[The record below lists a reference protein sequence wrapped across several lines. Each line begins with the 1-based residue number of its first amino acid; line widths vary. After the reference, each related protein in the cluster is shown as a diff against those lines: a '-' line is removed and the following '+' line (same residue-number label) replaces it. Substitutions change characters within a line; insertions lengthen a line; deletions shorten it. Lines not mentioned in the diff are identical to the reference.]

1 MCGAPSQAKAGVTVF
16 GYTTKLSAQSS
27 VHPMT
32 LTESPRASRPCFI
45 LGICSCTLL
54 FWLLVGCQSVAHNP
68 PAITRIQ
75 PHLGTLISIT
85 VHDNSNNAT
94 VQRAINA
101 AFDEFRAV
109 DKLLSI
115 HRANSELS
123 VLNKAA
129 AKGPVVASAELF
141 AALQTAQAFSRQTE
155 GAFDPTIRPLADLWG
170 FIKKEGYRL
179 PTTTELA
186 TVLPRVGWQK
196 VRLDNT
202 RRTVHFT
209 APGVSID
216 PGGFGKGLAV
226 DRAIARLKALG
237 INNAMVKAGGD
248 LRLIG
253 LPPGHDHWR
262 IFIEDPKKKGRRAAI
277 RLRGGALSTSGNYE
291 NFFMANG
298 RRYSHLLDPRTGLPV
313 QEVASCT
320 VTAPTCVQ
328 SDALATACF
337 ILGPK
342 KSMALFGN
350 KLGIRFILE
359 KNGKLVPVSTPGFTS
374 LP

>member
-1 MCGAPSQAKAGVTVF
+1 MCGVPSQAKAGVTISN
-16 GYTTKLSAQSS
+16 YTTKLSAQGS
-27 VHPMT
+27 VQPMT
-32 LTESPRASRPCFI
+32 LLGSPRASRMCCI
-45 LGICSCTLL
+45 LSIYCCTLL
-54 FWLLVGCQSVAHNP
+54 SWLLAGCQSATNNP
-68 PAITRIQ
+68 PPTTRIQ
-75 PHLGTLISIT
+75 PHLGTLVSIT
-85 VHDNSNNAT
+85 VHNQNNAK
-94 VQRAINA
+94 VQSAINA

-115 HRANSELS
+115 HRPDSELTI
-123 VLNKAA
+123 LNKNAI
-129 AKGPVVASAELF
+129 KGPAVVSNELF
-141 AALQTAQAFSRQTE
+141 AALQTAQALSRRTE
-155 GAFDPTIRPLADLWG
+155 GAFDPTIRPIADLWG

-196 VRLDNT
+196 VRLDNA
-202 RRTVHFT
+202 RHTVHFT
-209 APGVSID
+209 ASGVSID

-226 DRAIARLKALG
+226 DRAIARLEALG

-248 LRLIG
+248 LRVIG
-253 LPPGHDHWR
+253 LPPGRDHWL
-262 IFIEDPKKKGRRAAI
+262 ILIEDPKKQGKRTAI
-277 RLRGGALSTSGNYE
+277 HFRGGALSTSGNYE
-291 NFFMANG
+291 NFFMADG

-313 QEVASCT
+313 QGVASCT

-342 KSMALFGN
+342 KSIVLFGN

-359 KNGKLVPVSTPGFTS
+359 ENRKLVPVTSRGFPTHR
-374 LP
+374 

>member
-1 MCGAPSQAKAGVTVF
+1 
-16 GYTTKLSAQSS
+16 
-27 VHPMT
+27 MT
-32 LTESPRASRPCFI
+32 LPGSPRASRLCRI
-45 LGICSCTLL
+45 LGICCCILL
-54 FWLLVGCQSVAHNP
+54 SWLLVGCQSVANNL

-75 PHLGTLISIT
+75 PHLGTLVSIT
-85 VHDNSNNAT
+85 IHANSNAT
-94 VQRAINA
+94 VHRAINA

-115 HRANSELS
+115 HRPDSELAA
-123 VLNKAA
+123 LNKAA
-129 AKGPVVASAELF
+129 AKNPVIASAELF
-141 AALQTAQAFSRQTE
+141 AALQTAQALSQQTE

-179 PTTTELA
+179 PTTAELD

-196 VRLDNT
+196 VRLVAA
-202 RRTVHFT
+202 RSTVRFT

-226 DRAIARLKALG
+226 DRAIARLEALG

-248 LRLIG
+248 LRVIG
-253 LPPGHDHWR
+253 LPPGHDHWL
-262 IFIEDPKKKGRRAAI
+262 ISIEDPKKHGKRTAI
-277 RLRGGALSTSGNYE
+277 HLRGGALSTSGNYE

-298 RRYSHLLDPRTGLPV
+298 QRYSHLLDPRTGLPV

-320 VTAPTCVQ
+320 VTAPTCIQ

-337 ILGPK
+337 ILGLK

-350 KLGIRFILE
+350 KLGIRFIIE
-359 KNGKLVPVSTPGFTS
+359 KKGKLVPKTTPGFPS

>member
-1 MCGAPSQAKAGVTVF
+1 VNRSLIFVALLIVGNPTGISWEKSPQTSSLFHMLRIWCCIL
-16 GYTTKLSAQSS
+16 LS
-27 VHPMT
+27 
-32 LTESPRASRPCFI
+32 
-45 LGICSCTLL
+45 
-54 FWLLVGCQSVAHNP
+54 WLSTGCQSAADNSP
-68 PAITRIQ
+68 KIIRIQ

-85 VHDNSNNAT
+85 VFDQNNPR
-94 VQRAINA
+94 VQSAINA

-115 HRANSELS
+115 HRPDSELTA
-123 VLNKAA
+123 LNKTAA
-129 AKGPVVASAELF
+129 NGPVVVSTKLF
-141 AALQTAQAFSRQTE
+141 AALQTAMDFSRQTG

-170 FIKKEGYRL
+170 FIKKAGYRL

-196 VRLDNT
+196 VQLDNFSH
-202 RRTVHFT
+202 TVHFT

-226 DRAIARLKALG
+226 DRAIGRLKALG
-237 INNAMVKAGGD
+237 IKNAMVKAGGD
-248 LRLIG
+248 LRVIG
-253 LPPGHDHWR
+253 LPPGHDHWL
-262 IFIEDPKKKGRRAAI
+262 IFIEDPKKHGKRTAI
-277 RLRGGALSTSGNYE
+277 HFREGALSTSGNYE

-298 RRYSHLLDPRTGLPV
+298 QRYSHLLDPRTGLPV
-313 QEVASCT
+313 QKVASCT

-342 KSMALFGN
+342 KSMTLFGN
-350 KLGIRFILE
+350 KIGIRFILE
-359 KNGKLVPVSTPGFTS
+359 KNGKLVSISSHRFPNT
-374 LP
+374 LR